1 MMIDATNGDLRGP
14 QRHSVA
20 FGESLRTFV
29 LVSLLTASVG
39 AEPPGAGAGR
49 DRMAIRA
56 GTVLTISTNPL
67 HDATVLIEDGAIRAV
82 GRDVVVPDG
91 VRVVQARDKFVLPGF
106 LDAQSSLYVM
116 AGETSGSAGGEAG
129 WSIADALDP
138 FVERH
143 EEVLRQGV
151 TAVYVAPS
159 GRGGFAG
166 RGAVLSLNGAQT
178 PEKLILKAD
187 AAVRASIGVSSNDRS
202 SSLARLDD
210 YANLRETLIETQAYM
225 QRQRRYRQELA
236 EYEKKKAEREKEK
249 EKKDGE
255 EGKRKDSEEL
265 KRPDKPPSNPSHEV
279 LAKVLE
285 KEIPLQIEV
294 HRVSDILNALRLAE
308 EFKFSLILD
317 RCTEGYLMA
326 EEIARRKVPVVVGP
340 VSTSFVEMPQLEYRN
355 HSRENATI
363 LSAKGIQTALG
374 VSGRDGLSSKF
385 ITLAAALAAANGMDR
400 DAALRAI
407 TLTPAEIYGV
417 ADRIG
422 SLDVGKRADL
432 VVMTGHPF
440 DAGRQVEMVLVGG
453 KVVYERNATP

>member
-1 MMIDATNGDLRGP
+1 MIDAKNAHLIRM
-14 QRHSVA
+14 
-20 FGESLRTFV
+20 V
-29 LVSLLTASVG
+29 LVLSLLTASAH
-39 AEPPGAGAGR
+39 AERPATEDKP
-49 DRMAIRA
+49 DRIAIRA
-56 GTVLTISTNPL
+56 GTVLTISTNPIR
-67 HDATVLIEDGAIRAV
+67 DGTVLIENGAIRAV

-91 VRVVQARDKFVLPGF
+91 ARVIHAKDKFVLPGF
-106 LDAQSSLYVM
+106 MDAQSSLYVM
-116 AGETSGSAGGEAG
+116 AGEASGSGGGAAA

-166 RGAVLSLNGAQT
+166 RGAVLSLSGAKT
-178 PEKLILKAD
+178 PEKLVLKAD
-187 AAVRASIGVSSNDRS
+187 AAVRASIGVSADNQS
-202 SSLARLDD
+202 SSLTRLDD

-225 QRQRRYRQELA
+225 QRQRRYRQDLA
-236 EYEKKKAEREKEK
+236 EYEKKKAEQEK

-255 EGKRKDSEEL
+255 ASKPKDSQEL
-265 KRPDKPPSNPSHEV
+265 KRPDKPSSDRTHEV
-279 LAKVLE
+279 LAKVLD

-294 HRVSDILNALRLAE
+294 HRVDDILNALRLAE

-317 RCTEGYLMA
+317 RCTEGYRIA
-326 EEIARRKVPVVVGP
+326 DEIARRKVPVVVGP
-340 VSTSFVEMPQLEYRN
+340 VSTSFAAMPRLEYRN
-355 HSRENATI
+355 HSRENAAI
-363 LSAKGIQTALG
+363 LSAKGIQTAIG
-374 VSGRDGLSSKF
+374 TSGRDGLSSKF

-400 DAALRAI
+400 DAALRAV

-440 DAGRQVEMVLVGG
+440 DAGSQVEMVLVGG